1 MTDGAERRSP
11 GFLLILVATA
21 LVGVAGYVI
30 TWLVPRTI
38 GVGPY
43 AVFAVFWSA
52 LFLVVAALSGIQ
64 QETTR
69 ATVPRGDG
77 ASGARAMVFA
87 VAAAATTAAALLATS
102 PLWVGAVFD
111 GRFSLVWPLVVGCSS
126 YVLLAV
132 LAGTLYAASRWRL
145 IFALMTIEGVG
156 RLVVVGLALLISHDP
171 VLLAWAAAL
180 PIPLAVALVA
190 VAARP
195 SIAGRFGVD
204 VGYRS
209 FTWNAA
215 RTIVAAASMGL
226 LVSGFPLLLAITS
239 PDAPAT
245 QLGLLILIAT
255 LTRSPLI
262 VVAMALQ
269 SYLIVHFRRVSDV
282 RRSVLTLLALAL
294 VVGAV
299 LGVLG
304 LLVGP
309 AVFAFLFPAQP
320 VPPGWLI
327 AVMVATS
334 ALVAGICVTAPAV
347 LAAGRHAIF
356 TAGWVTAAA
365 GTALALL
372 VPAPLYERAS
382 IAVLVGP
389 ALGLAIHLASLLGR
403 RAPQLTKTQGDTGAN
418 PLRP

>member
-30 TWLVPRTI
+30 TWLVPRVI

-69 ATVPRGDG
+69 ATVPRVDG
-77 ASGARAMVFA
+77 ASRARALPFA
-87 VAAAATTAAALLATS
+87 LVGAATTGVILLATS

-111 GRFSLVWPLVVGCSS
+111 GRFALVWPLVVGCSS

-132 LAGTLYAASRWRL
+132 LAGTLYAGSRWSF
-145 IFALMTIEGVG
+145 IFAIMTIEGIG
-156 RLVVVGLALLISHDP
+156 RLVVVGLTLVVSHDP
-171 VLLAWAAAL
+171 VVLAWAAAL
-180 PIPLAVALVA
+180 PIPLAVAVVA
-190 VAARP
+190 LFARP
-195 SIAGRFGVD
+195 SLAGRFGVD

-209 FTWNAA
+209 LTWNAA

-226 LVSGFPLLLAITS
+226 LVSGFPLLLAVTS
-239 PDAPAT
+239 PGAPAP

-269 SYLIVHFRRVSDV
+269 SYLIVHYRRVTDI
-282 RRSVLTLLALAL
+282 RRAVLKLLVLAIAA
-294 VVGAV
+294 GAV
-299 LGVLG
+299 LGLLG

-309 AVFAFLFPAQP
+309 AVFAFLFPAQAA
-320 VPPGWLI
+320 PPGWLI

-347 LAAGRHAIF
+347 LASGKHSVF
-356 TAGWVTAAA
+356 TAGWVTAAL

-389 ALGLAIHLASLLGR
+389 ALGLAIHLAYLFRR
-403 RAPQLTKTQGDTGAN
+403 RAPELTKTQGETRAN